1 MKSVLLDVCV
11 RTTIVRSASN
21 QKTNTMII
29 EKNKVRKGSLI
40 NFYGT
45 DYTVDSV
52 GSAKND
58 EIMDNVKVTM
68 GNGIQINLWWTD
80 REGCT
85 VIKY

>member
-1 MKSVLLDVCV
+1 MNNAV
-11 RTTIVRSASN
+11 R
-21 QKTNTMII
+21 
-29 EKNKVRKGSLI
+29 EGSLI

-45 DYTVDSV
+45 DYTVDSI

-68 GNGIQINLWWTD
+68 GNGIQKTLWWTE

-85 VIKY
+85 LIKF

>member
-1 MKSVLLDVCV
+1 MDNTV
-11 RTTIVRSASN
+11 R
-21 QKTNTMII
+21 
-29 EKNKVRKGSLI
+29 EGSLI

-45 DYTVDSV
+45 DYKVDSI

-68 GNGIQINLWWTD
+68 GNGIQKTLWWSKSK
-80 REGCT
+80 GCK

>member
-1 MKSVLLDVCV
+1 MKNTV
-11 RTTIVRSASN
+11 R
-21 QKTNTMII
+21 
-29 EKNKVRKGSLI
+29 EGSLI

-58 EIMDNVKVTM
+58 DIMDTVQVTM
-68 GNGIQINLWWTD
+68 GNGTPKTLWWTE

-85 VIKY
+85 LIQF